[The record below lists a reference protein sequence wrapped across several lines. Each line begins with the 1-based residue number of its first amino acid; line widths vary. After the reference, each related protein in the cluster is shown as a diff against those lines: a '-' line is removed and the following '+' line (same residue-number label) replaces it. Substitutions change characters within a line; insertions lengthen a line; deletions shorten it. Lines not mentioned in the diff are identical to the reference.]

1 MINIRCIQK
10 YRDNNNKIVGYL
22 LQSEDG
28 VTKSMTPHELKH
40 LMLTN
45 QVHVENMKLT
55 TDEKLIEDTSY
66 KSQHSVNE
74 RIHKLTN
81 RITHDTGIKF
91 NQNVSMIRINDN
103 DFYMEAKAV
112 GNSPLVK
119 IGIKSNRNIIKLM
132 YKTLDDKGNIVN
144 SYKHVKFDR
153 EGYNKILSIINSR

>member
-112 GNSPLVK
+112 GNSTLVK
-119 IGIKSNRNIIKLM
+119 IGLKSNRNIIKLM

>member
-1 MINIRCIQK
+1 
-10 YRDNNNKIVGYL
+10 
-22 LQSEDG
+22 
-28 VTKSMTPHELKH
+28 
-40 LMLTN
+40 MLTN

-119 IGIKSNRNIIKLM
+119 IGLKSNRNIIKLM

>member
-55 TDEKLIEDTSY
+55 TDERLIEDTSY
-66 KSQHSVNE
+66 KSQNSVNE
-74 RIHKLTN
+74 RIHKLIN

-103 DFYMEAKAV
+103 DFYIEAKAV
-112 GNSPLVK
+112 GNSHLVK
-119 IGIKSNRNIIKLM
+119 IGLKSNRNIIKLM

-144 SYKHVKFDR
+144 SYKHVKFNR